1 MLITKSNM
9 LFNYTA
15 IDNTGHE
22 TSGNIDAI
30 NEDVAISSLQRRG
43 LVIVSIAS
51 AEKKSF
57 LNRNITFFDKVK
69 NREIVILS
77 RQIATLF
84 ESQVSALRVF
94 KLLSSESSN
103 KMLRAALI
111 EVADDLQ
118 SGETISS
125 ALGKHDKIFSPFYIN
140 MVKAGEESGRLD
152 QIFSY
157 LADYLDRTYEVTSKA
172 KNALIYPAFVVF
184 TFITVMVLMLTLVIP
199 RISTIFLESGQQL
212 PIYTRLVVG
221 ISDFFVNYG
230 IFLAILIIIGVFFGW
245 RFSNTEK
252 GKLSLSQI
260 KLSLPYFGSLYKKI
274 YLSRIADNLSTMLS
288 SGIQMVRAVEI
299 ASTVV
304 GDAVYEKLLAESVQN
319 IKAGSSVSEAFGKYP
334 EIPNIMIQMIKVG
347 EETGELGKILNTLS
361 KFYSREVKNTVDT
374 LVTLIEPVMIV
385 ALALGVGVLL
395 ASVLLPI
402 YNISSGI

>member
-1 MLITKSNM
+1 M
-9 LFNYTA
+9 LFNYTT

-22 TSGNIDAI
+22 TAGSIDAI

-43 LVIVSIAS
+43 LVIASIVS
-51 AEKKSF
+51 AEEKSF
-57 LNRNITFFDKVK
+57 LKRDIAFFDRVS

-77 RQIATLF
+77 RQISTLF

-94 KLLSSESSN
+94 KLLAMESPN
-103 KMLRAALI
+103 KMLRKALA

-118 SGETISS
+118 SGSTISD
-125 ALGKHDKIFSPFYIN
+125 ALGKHEKIFSSFYTN
-140 MVKAGEESGRLD
+140 MVKAGEESGKLD

-199 RISTIFLESGQQL
+199 RISAIFLESGQQL
-212 PIYTRLVVG
+212 PIYTRVVVG
-221 ISDFFVNYG
+221 LSDFFVNYG
-230 IFLAILIIIGVFFGW
+230 IFVLILIIIGGFLGW
-245 RFSNTEK
+245 KYNKTEK
-252 GKLSLSQI
+252 GRLSISQI
-260 KLSLPYFGSLYKKI
+260 KLSLPYLGGLYEKI

-288 SGIQMVRAVEI
+288 SGIPMVRAIEI
-299 ASTVV
+299 TSVVV
-304 GDAVYEKLLAESVQN
+304 GDAVYKELLAESVN
-319 IKAGSSVSEAFGKYP
+319 DIKAGNPVSESFGKYP

-374 LVTLIEPVMIV
+374 LVTLIEPIMIV
-385 ALALGVGVLL
+385 SLALGVGVLL
-395 ASVLLPI
+395 ASVLMPI
-402 YNISSGI
+402 YNISSSI

>member
-1 MLITKSNM
+1 M

-22 TSGNIDAI
+22 TSGSIDAI

-43 LVIVSIAS
+43 LVIASIVSS
-51 AEKKSF
+51 EEKSF
-57 LNRNITFFDKVK
+57 LKSDIAFFDRVK
-69 NREIVILS
+69 NKEIVILS
-77 RQIATLF
+77 RQISTLF
-84 ESQVSALRVF
+84 ESQISALRVF
-94 KLLSSESSN
+94 KLLGAESDN
-103 KMLRAALI
+103 KMLSKALS

-118 SGETISS
+118 SGNTISD
-125 ALGKHDKIFSPFYIN
+125 ALGKHKKIFSPFYVS
-140 MVKAGEESGRLD
+140 MVKAGEESGKLD
-152 QIFSY
+152 QIFTY

-199 RISTIFLESGQQL
+199 RISSIFLESGQEL
-212 PIYTRLVVG
+212 PIYTKMVVG
-221 ISDFFVNYG
+221 LSDFFVNYG
-230 IFLAILIIIGVFFGW
+230 IFLAILIIIGGFFGW
-245 RFSNTEK
+245 KYSKTEK
-252 GKLSLSQI
+252 GKLSVSNI
-260 KLSLPYFGSLYKKI
+260 KLSLPYLGSLYKRI

-288 SGIQMVRAVEI
+288 SGIPMVRAVEI
-299 ASTVV
+299 TASVV
-304 GDAVYEKLLAESVQN
+304 GDAVYEELLTESVQD
-319 IKAGSSVSEAFGKYP
+319 IKAGSPVSESFGKYS

-374 LVTLIEPVMIV
+374 LVTLIEPIMIV

-395 ASVLLPI
+395 ASVLMPI
-402 YNISSGI
+402 YNISSSI